1 MTGSSEAASQLRIK
15 FVPIK
20 PAPPVTRIM
29 GLPHIERGSVM
40 TCGWGVKQ
48 IGFEE
53 GPYLKRTTRSSWRLE
68 SWAISRVSSSEASI
82 SVWERSEMAAMADVL
97 RSISMAMDDC
107 SSAAAAIWCDIWS
120 MLLTESEIEARAL

>member
-1 MTGSSEAASQLRIK
+1 
-15 FVPIK
+15 
-20 PAPPVTRIM
+20 
-29 GLPHIERGSVM
+29 M
-40 TCGWGVKQ
+40 TCDWGVKQ

-53 GPYLKRTTRSSWRLE
+53 GLYLKRTTRSSWRLE

-120 MLLTESEIEARAL
+120 MLLTESEIEARALLTFSISLTLRSTRFWQLSMLSPASRVA